1 MNRLFLLLIVA
12 ALVAALRA
20 DARACSLAGPTP
32 HVIDP
37 SMQATDQ
44 APPTLPPLPSARVTR
59 GKPTVGCGSR
69 STCDDIG
76 TIGIAVDATDDVT
89 PAERIG
95 YRLTLESGQPPSA
108 LILPTDAV
116 EPVSGELVLVWDDI
130 ADGRTEDFNFTL
142 RITAVDLA
150 GNESDPQRLP
160 ISTGTGTAC
169 AVAGAPTPGGELATL
184 VASALALA
192 MRWRRRR

>member
-12 ALVAALRA
+12 AFVAALRA

-44 APPTLPPLPSARVTR
+44 APPTLPPLPNARVTR
-59 GKPTVGCGSR
+59 GNPTVGCGSR

-76 TIGIAVDATDDVT
+76 TIGIAVGATDDVT

-95 YRLTLESGQPPSA
+95 YRLTLESGALPSS
-108 LILPTDAV
+108 LTLPTDAV
-116 EPVSGELVLVWDDI
+116 EPMSGELVLVWDDI
-130 ADGRTEDFNFTL
+130 ADGRIEDFNFTL

-150 GNESDPQRLP
+150 GNESDPQLLP

-169 AVAGAPTPGGELATL
+169 AVAGAPTSGGELAAF

-192 MRWRRRR
+192 MRRRRRR